1 MLGKIFRI
9 GHLGYCDRTDI
20 LMTVAALEC
29 VLSDL
34 GVPIELGAGVKAAQK
49 ILIKK

>member
-34 GVPIELGAGVKAAQK
+34 GVPIMLGEGVKAVQK
-49 ILIKK
+49 VFLK